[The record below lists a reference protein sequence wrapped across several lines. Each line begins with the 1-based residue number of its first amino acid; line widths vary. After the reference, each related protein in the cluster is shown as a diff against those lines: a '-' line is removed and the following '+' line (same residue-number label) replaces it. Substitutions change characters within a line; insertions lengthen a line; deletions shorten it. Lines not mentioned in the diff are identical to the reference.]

1 MQVSTAVVPTAG
13 FGTRFLPATKSVP
26 KVLFPILD
34 TPALQYAV
42 EEAVASGIQ
51 RIVLVV
57 SPQQEAIGAYFARY
71 PELER
76 ALRQQGKESLLEG
89 VRAISDIADVT
100 TVRQD
105 VQLGLGHAVLAAR
118 TTVGNQPFA
127 VLLPDDVIWG
137 NPPTIGR
144 MVELFTEHGGA
155 VVAVREVPD
164 EMIPSL
170 GVVDAQPMAKRLYRV
185 DGMVEKPSIEEAPSN
200 LAIVGRYVLP
210 HVVFDALEGGSPG
223 AIGEIQLT
231 DAISTLLS
239 TQNVYAYRFPGEHFD
254 VGTPLGLLKAS
265 VHSALRTEE
274 ISLELR
280 EWIAGLV

>member
-57 SPQQEAIGAYFARY
+57 SPQQEAIAAYFARD

-76 ALRQQGKESLLEG
+76 ILLRQGKESLLEA

-105 VQLGLGHAVLAAR
+105 VQLGLGHAVLLAR
-118 TTVGNQPFA
+118 PAVGNQPFA

-210 HVVFDALEGGSPG
+210 PVVFDALEGGAPG

-239 TQNVYAYRFPGEHFD
+239 TQNVYAYGFPGEHFD

-265 VHSALRTEE
+265 VHSALLTEE
-274 ISLELR
+274 IAPELR